1 MPKKTFKNSSE
12 YNKLMSALAEVKSI
26 NLTDLKQ
33 FLAEDHTSFSVLTA
47 VLNQIS
53 STQKTSVTISK
64 NRAKSFYLGKVKKP
78 ISEPTNNQINKKNL
92 DDCSQD
98 AQNCQFFKYF
108 NSSERKHYFR
118 FLNKVEANFE
128 GSQAGPLLFLT
139 LTFNTTHDNIAAFTT
154 N

>member
-1 MPKKTFKNSSE
+1 LTKKTFKNSAE
-12 YNKLMSALAEVKSI
+12 YTKLMAALAEVKRI

-47 VLNQIS
+47 ALNQIK
-53 STQKTSVTISK
+53 STNKTSVTISK
-64 NRAKSFYLGKVKKP
+64 NSAKSFYLGKTKKP
-78 ISEPTNNQINKKNL
+78 ISETANL
-92 DDCSQD
+92 PNSKTPDDCAND

-108 NSSERKHYFR
+108 NSAERKHYFR

-128 GSQAGPLLFLT
+128 GSEAGNLLFLT
-139 LTFNTTHDNIAAFTT
+139 LTFNTTHDNIYAFTT